1 MAYSVQHEQ
10 QSTSTTSLTAKI
22 LQNSL
27 LGCPRFVAIDRE
39 GGECHSKVTFPHNL
53 PAH

>member
-10 QSTSTTSLTAKI
+10 QSTRTSTTCLTAKI

-27 LGCPRFVAIDRE
+27 RGCPRFVAIDWE
-39 GGECHSKVTFPHNL
+39 GGECHQLHEIR
-53 PAH
+53 